1 MNAKAKGAQGEREA
15 CAWLERKVFGDVGL
29 KRNLEQVRSGGA
41 DIIHHP
47 LVFEVKRRKGN
58 VDLGTDKFW
67 IQVATACKRI
77 NVAEGVNTFVP
88 VVMFRINKRDWEFL
102 IPADTLYGL
111 YVNDTPIFTQGYVRV
126 NGIRF
131 VEWAKHFIGK

>member
-1 MNAKAKGAQGEREA
+1 MNHKTKGAQGEREA
-15 CAWLERKVFGDVGL
+15 CEWLERKVFGNVGL

-47 LVFEVKRRKGN
+47 LVIEVKRRQGN
-58 VDLGTDKFW
+58 VDLGMDKFW
-67 IQVATACKRI
+67 SQASTACKAV
-77 NVAEGVNTFVP
+77 NVKEHTSTYVP

-102 IPADTLYGL
+102 IPAKTLGMDG
-111 YVNDTPIFTQGYVRV
+111 VPIFTSGYVRV

-131 VEWAKHFIGK
+131 AEWAKSYVVI